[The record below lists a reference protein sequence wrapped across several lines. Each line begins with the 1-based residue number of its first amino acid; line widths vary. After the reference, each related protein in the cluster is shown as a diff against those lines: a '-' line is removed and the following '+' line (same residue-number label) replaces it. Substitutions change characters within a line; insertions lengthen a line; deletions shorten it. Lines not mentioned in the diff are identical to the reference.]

1 MSVEQFAALNKSEFE
16 RFGKLIRDA
25 NVKLD

>member
-1 MSVEQFAALNKSEFE
+1 MNVEQFAALNRSEYE